1 MSYKKVELTL
11 TIIGLLIGSVTA
23 IPAVY
28 NFEKQAFFW
37 QVNSEQKEATKTT
50 DYRW

>member
-23 IPAVY
+23 IPTVY
-28 NFEKQAFFW
+28 NFEKQTFFW
-37 QVNSEQKEATKTT
+37 QVNSEQKEATKSA
-50 DYRW
+50 DYRF